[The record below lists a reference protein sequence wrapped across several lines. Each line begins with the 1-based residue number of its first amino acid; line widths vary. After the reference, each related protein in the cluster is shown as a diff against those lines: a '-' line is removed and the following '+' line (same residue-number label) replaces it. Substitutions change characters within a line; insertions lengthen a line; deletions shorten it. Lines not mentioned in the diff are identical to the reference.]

1 VKEKQRKL
9 TRLGR
14 FKMTDIVADPPASPT
29 GTNPILLR
37 LFKLGWD
44 DPSWGQLPV
53 NQVAIGMI
61 LRDLGYKLADR
72 SLQEQV
78 QEIAQKIIIDNA
90 RPAFK

>member
-1 VKEKQRKL
+1 
-9 TRLGR
+9 
-14 FKMTDIVADPPASPT
+14 MTDIIADPPAPPT

-44 DPSWGQLPV
+44 DPGWGQMPV

-61 LRDLGYKLADR
+61 LRDLGNKLADR

-78 QEIAQKIIIDNA
+78 QAIAQKIIIDNA
-90 RPAFK
+90 RPVVK